1 VVTTGVDRRLYIEAA
16 FHDASHRTS
25 LTIDLDSDSPAVHLA
40 LSTMPRPILIFGHR
54 NPDADAICSALAYA
68 DYKSKTA
75 EGEFRAARCGN
86 SNARI
91 DAILNHFGVSLP
103 PFIGDVTP
111 RLRDTMSTDLITVQ
125 PQATCANAL
134 KLIEEYDFQ
143 VVPVVDDE
151 AHLLGQVSIFQ
162 LGRYFLPRPGRVGDM
177 RRVRTSISS
186 VVDAL
191 GARILH
197 VEDADRVHDL
207 HVRVGAMDIRSFD
220 RIRSDEYVAP
230 EQSVVVVGDRWDI
243 QQRSIQLGI
252 RLLVITGAMDVEDD
266 VVERAR
272 EAGVS
277 LIVSPFDSAT
287 TAWTIRVA
295 ARVSDVMTDDL
306 AEFSPEETVADVR
319 RRTATMGPAVFMV
332 TNDEG
337 RLVGVFTRRDLLRP
351 SPTRIILVD
360 HNELTQAVSGAEHV
374 EIVEVVDHHRLG
386 DLRTADPIL
395 FLNRPVGS
403 TCTIVA
409 DLYKQA
415 GLTPSREMA
424 GIMMGGLVS
433 DTLNLRSPTT
443 TALDEEILGWLEG
456 IAGLTGAELA
466 DIIFSSGSV
475 VANHEPAEV
484 IGMDR
489 KTYVEDDFSFA
500 ISQVEEVGFEGFWD
514 RTQELLEALE
524 SSRVDDDL
532 DFAALMVTDIK
543 EQNSLLLVR
552 GSPGVIEAINYPAVE
567 EREIYRLNG
576 VVSRKKQ
583 LLPFITGILKN
594 SRE

>member
-1 VVTTGVDRRLYIEAA
+1 ML
-16 FHDASHRTS
+16 F
-25 LTIDLDSDSPAVHLA
+25 
-40 LSTMPRPILIFGHR
+40 MPRPTLIFGHR

-68 DYKSKTA
+68 DYKSQTA
-75 EGEFRAARCGN
+75 EGEFQAARCGN

-91 DAILNHFGVSLP
+91 DAILNHFGVALP

-111 RLRDTMSTDLITVQ
+111 RLRDTMSPNPITVR
-125 PQATCANAL
+125 PEATCADTL
-134 KLIEEYDFQ
+134 KLIEENDFQ
-143 VVPVVDDE
+143 VVPVVNDE
-151 AHLLGQVSIFQ
+151 SRLLGQVSIFQ

-197 VEDADRVHDL
+197 VEDADRVQDF

-252 RLLVITGAMDVEDD
+252 RLMVITGAMEVEDD
-266 VVERAR
+266 VLERAQ

-306 AEFSPEETVADVR
+306 AEFSPEETVAEVR

-332 TNDEG
+332 TSDDG

-351 SPTRIILVD
+351 SSTRIILVD
-360 HNELTQAVSGAEHV
+360 HNELTQAVSGAEEV

-386 DLRTADPIL
+386 DLRTPDPIL

-409 DLYKQA
+409 DLYRQA
-415 GLTPSREMA
+415 GLTPTREMA
-424 GIMMGGLVS
+424 GVMMGGLVS

-443 TALDEEILGWLEG
+443 TGLDEEILGWLEG
-456 IAGLTGAELA
+456 IAGLTGTELA
-466 DIIFSSGSV
+466 EIIFSSGSV
-475 VANHEPAEV
+475 VANHEPGDV

-489 KTYVEDDFSFA
+489 KTYVEDDFRFA

-514 RTQELLEALE
+514 RTEELLDALE
-524 SSRVDDDL
+524 ESRVEDDL

-543 EQNSLLLVR
+543 QQDSLLLVR
-552 GSPGVIEAINYPAVE
+552 GSQGVIEGINYPAVE
-567 EREIYRLNG
+567 EGEIYRLNG

-594 SRE
+594 ARE

>member
-1 VVTTGVDRRLYIEAA
+1 
-16 FHDASHRTS
+16 
-25 LTIDLDSDSPAVHLA
+25 
-40 LSTMPRPILIFGHR
+40 MPRPILIFGHR

-68 DYKSKTA
+68 DYKSQTA
-75 EGEFRAARCGN
+75 EGEFKAARCGN

-91 DAILNHFGVSLP
+91 DAILNHFGVALP

-111 RLRDTMSTDLITVQ
+111 RLRDTMSPDPITVH
-125 PQATCANAL
+125 PEATCANAL
-134 KLIEEYDFQ
+134 KIIEENDFQ
-143 VVPVVDDE
+143 VVPVVDE
-151 AHLLGQVSIFQ
+151 ASGLLGQVSVFQ

-177 RRVRTSISS
+177 RRVRTSIAS

-197 VEDADRVHDL
+197 VEDADRVQDF

-252 RLLVITGAMDVEDD
+252 RLLVITGAMEVEAD

-351 SPTRIILVD
+351 SSTRIILVD
-360 HNELTQAVSGAEHV
+360 HNELTQAVSGADEV
-374 EIVEVVDHHRLG
+374 EIIEVVDHHRLG

-409 DLYKQA
+409 DLYQQA

-424 GIMMGGLVS
+424 GVMMGGLVS

-443 TALDEEILGWLEG
+443 TALDKEILGWLEG
-456 IAGLTGAELA
+456 IAGLTGTELA

-489 KTYVEDDFSFA
+489 KTYLEDDFTFA

-514 RTQELLEALE
+514 RTEELLDALE
-524 SSRVDDDL
+524 ASRVEDEL
-532 DFAALMVTDIK
+532 DFAALMVTNIK
-543 EQNSLLLVR
+543 EQDSLLLVR
-552 GSPGVIEAINYPAVE
+552 GSQGVIEAINYPAVE
-567 EREIYRLNG
+567 EHEIYRLDG

-594 SRE
+594 ARE

>member
-1 VVTTGVDRRLYIEAA
+1 VVTTGVVRRLYIEAA

>member
-1 VVTTGVDRRLYIEAA
+1 MVTTGVDRRLYIEAA

-25 LTIDLDSDSPAVHLA
+25 LTIDLDSDSPVVHLA

-524 SSRVDDDL
+524 ASRVDDDL

>member
-1 VVTTGVDRRLYIEAA
+1 
-16 FHDASHRTS
+16 
-25 LTIDLDSDSPAVHLA
+25 
-40 LSTMPRPILIFGHR
+40 MPRPILIFGHR